1 MRMPHPS
8 QFKRPAGK
16 KGPRQVTG
24 KRQPKITLR
33 PAPARDPAAPTAD
46 KGKRRADK
54 AEEEDEGAEEEDQ
67 PRYGYRESLRGE
79 AKPLEGL
86 RISVSGCSGQKE
98 DLWALAIEYGAERH
112 GGLQEDTTHLIA
124 DGRDSAK
131 YKVRRFHRP
140 FDALADLARVQ
151 VAIQRRIHVMKPS
164 WLPAVKEAWT
174 SGEDVNYLEVRLA
187 LSSRFQPAT
196 SRGRRTYQ
204 LTNPQLELQHAMP
217 ILEGVKAS
225 LTGFPQG
232 KLPS

>member
-1 MRMPHPS
+1 MARGTITSRRRRVLLEVDISHSHAHPLGSARSVRMPHPS
-8 QFKRPAGK
+8 QFKRAAGK

-33 PAPARDPAAPTAD
+33 PAPARDPAAPTVD
-46 KGKRRADK
+46 KGKRRAHA
-54 AEEEDEGAEEEDQ
+54 AEEEDEGADEDEE

-131 YKVRRFHRP
+131 YKVRLR
-140 FDALADLARVQ
+140 ALARGFELMFLATGRDTTSHP
-151 VAIQRRIHVMKPS
+151 RHE
-164 WLPAVKEAWT
+164 AV
-174 SGEDVNYLEVRLA
+174 LA
-187 LSSRFQPAT
+187 AGSQGGVDE
-196 SRGRRTYQ
+196 RGRHR
-204 LTNPQLELQHAMP
+204 L
-217 ILEGVKAS
+217 S
-225 LTGFPQG
+225 
-232 KLPS
+232 